1 VIRTIVWRNLDTGA
15 DPTAAAAAMRRRPRS
30 SMGSYSCG
38 QFLAEPPEWLWL
50 VLPEDEPLDFV
61 VLVDVVLVVPPLAAL
76 AIAAPPPAS
85 KPSTET
91 VATASRSLSRVI
103 LYLLS
108 VGVIAPSQGEDTP

>member
-1 VIRTIVWRNLDTGA
+1 
-15 DPTAAAAAMRRRPRS
+15 
-30 SMGSYSCG
+30 MGSYSCG
-38 QFLAEPPEWLWL
+38 QFLAEPPEWLGL

-61 VLVDVVLVVPPLAAL
+61 VLVEVVVLVVPPLAAL

-85 KPSTET
+85 RPSTET

-108 VGVIAPSQGEDTP
+108 VGVIAPDQGGGAP

>member
-1 VIRTIVWRNLDTGA
+1 
-15 DPTAAAAAMRRRPRS
+15 
-30 SMGSYSCG
+30 MGSYSCG

-50 VLPEDEPLDFV
+50 VLPEDEPLDLV
-61 VLVDVVLVVPPLAAL
+61 VLVDVLVPVVPPLAAL

-85 KPSTET
+85 RPSTDT

-108 VGVIAPSQGEDTP
+108 VGVIAPSQGGHAP

>member
-1 VIRTIVWRNLDTGA
+1 
-15 DPTAAAAAMRRRPRS
+15 
-30 SMGSYSCG
+30 MGSYSCG

-50 VLPEDEPLDFV
+50 VLPEDEPLDLV
-61 VLVDVVLVVPPLAAL
+61 VLVEMVVLVVPPLAAL

-85 KPSTET
+85 RPSTET

-108 VGVIAPSQGEDTP
+108 VGVITSGQGGDAS

>member
-1 VIRTIVWRNLDTGA
+1 
-15 DPTAAAAAMRRRPRS
+15 
-30 SMGSYSCG
+30 MGSYSCG

-50 VLPEDEPLDFV
+50 VLPEDEPLDLV
-61 VLVDVVLVVPPLAAL
+61 VLVDVLVPVVPPLAAL

-85 KPSTET
+85 MPSTDT

-108 VGVIAPSQGEDTP
+108 VGVIAPSQGGHAP